1 MADVFLQAARATAE
15 QILHDRGLQHLSV
28 RLYGKQLTIYS
39 GTPGDAENRAR
50 LTQLRPGHYRLDMA
64 GRGGRWESAP
74 YEGTLRELLAQ
85 LIDEFGFVLVPW
97 S

>member
-1 MADVFLQAARATAE
+1 MWLHSRDPLFKEKVNDVV
-15 QILHDRGLQHLSV
+15 GLYLEPP
-28 RLYGKQLTIYS
+28 T
-39 GTPGDAENRAR
+39 DAVVLCVDENRAR

-64 GRGGRWESAP
+64 GHGGRWESTP

-85 LIDEFGFVLVPW
+85 FADEFGFVLVPR